1 MLVATINPPAKKV
14 VQSTPFTTDEFTAS
28 QMIAKCTKLVI
39 GGDSS
44 NGNNKIEF
52 DVRFGNVYYETKPDG
67 TQGRPMFQILVHYN
81 TQFTQAELSDWGTDD
96 SIVYEKIATKLGFQV
111 VSTQII
117 SDLSF
122 GN

>member
-1 MLVATINPPAKKV
+1 
-14 VQSTPFTTDEFTAS
+14 
-28 QMIAKCTKLVI
+28 MIARCTKLVI
-39 GGDSS
+39 GGDSA
-44 NGNNKIEF
+44 NINNKIEF

-67 TQGRPMFQILVHYN
+67 TQGRPMFHYN

-96 SIVYEKIATKLGFQV
+96 SIIYQKIATKLGFQV

-117 SDLSF
+117 SELAF